1 MHRSPHARRIVLS
14 TLGSLGDLNPYV
26 GIALELKARGHWP
39 IIATTSVYRE
49 KIERLGIGFHRVRP
63 DLPSY
68 ERPEELRKLV
78 EKCVARRTGAAAI
91 LKLLIL
97 PHLQDIYQDLNDAA
111 RGADLLVTHPLPMVG
126 PIVAQKTGIPWVS
139 SVLAP
144 MSLFSAY
151 DPPIGPQLVAL
162 QKLVV
167 RNPTLSRVFILL
179 IKYLTAPMMW
189 PIHRLRRELGLPR
202 GQHPLVEGQHSPHL
216 VLALFSRVMMEPQPD
231 WPPQTI
237 VTGFP
242 FYDERGRPGDASE
255 LPPELTRF
263 LGAGP
268 PPVVFT
274 LGSSAVW
281 IAKDFYRESIAAAQ
295 SLGERA
301 LFLVDEAAE
310 ATRGPLPPGM
320 AAFDYV
326 PHSRILP
333 HAKAIVLA
341 GGIGTTSQSLRAGK
355 PLLIVPF
362 AHDQFDNA
370 ARVERLGV
378 GVVIARER
386 YTAKRVA
393 AALERLL
400 GTPSFARQA
409 SDIGCRVQSE
419 DGIAVACDAIEQM
432 PPRSS
437 GLAAV

>member
-1 MHRSPHARRIVLS
+1 MHQSPHARRIVLS
-14 TLGSLGDLNPYV
+14 TLGSLGDVNPYV
-26 GIALELKARGHWP
+26 GIALELKARGHRP

-49 KIERLGIGFHRVRP
+49 KIARLGIGFHGVRP

-68 ERPEELRKLV
+68 DRPEELRKLV

-111 RGADLLVTHPLPMVG
+111 CGADLLVTHPLPLVG

-144 MSLFSAY
+144 MPLFSAY

-167 RNPTLSRVFILL
+167 RNPTLSRLFILL
-179 IKYLTAPMMW
+179 FKCFTAPMMW
-189 PIHRLRRELGLPR
+189 PIHRLRREIGLPR
-202 GQHPLVEGQHSPHL
+202 GQHPLVEGQHSSHI

-242 FYDERGRPGDASE
+242 FYDERGRPGDTSE
-255 LPPELTRF
+255 LPPDLTRF
-263 LGAGP
+263 LVAGP
-268 PPVVFT
+268 PPIVFT

-281 IAKDFYRESIAAAQ
+281 IDKDFYRESIAAAQ
-295 SLGERA
+295 TLGERA
-301 LFLVDEAAE
+301 LLLVDDAAE
-310 ATRGPLPPGM
+310 AARGPMPSGM

-333 HAKAIVLA
+333 HAKAIVLS

-370 ARVERLGV
+370 GRVERLGI
-378 GVVIARER
+378 GLVISRER
-386 YTAKRVA
+386 YMAKRA
-393 AALERLL
+393 ATALERLL
-400 GTPSFARQA
+400 GTPSFARMA
-409 SDIGCRVQSE
+409 SDIGHQVQSE
-419 DGIAVACDAIEQM
+419 NGIAVACDAIEQVLS
-432 PPRSS
+432 RSS
-437 GLAAV
+437 GPPC